1 MANFYSKSMFDV
13 SNRLYFQ
20 FLIQWCH
27 WFSLTFSSSK
37 AIGRNR
43 NRAVIYRPRPR
54 LSETRSYELTTG
66 SGVCPLHFCGATC
79 DKACSKYERAEGVK
93 CTLSRRVR
101 GMRESVEFVRNFKTN
116 VTIIAGPNRA
126 FWVFAL
132 VCLNPA
138 QSGCFSQIQAT
149 TSIKES
155 TQNGLKL

>member
-1 MANFYSKSMFDV
+1 MANFYSKSMFDM

-20 FLIQWCH
+20 FLIEWCH

-54 LSETRSYELTTG
+54 LSETRSYELFTTG

-101 GMRESVEFVRNFKTN
+101 GMRESFEFVRNFKTN
-116 VTIIAGPNRA
+116 VT
-126 FWVFAL
+126 
-132 VCLNPA
+132 CLKIN
-138 QSGCFSQIQAT
+138 QFSFI
-149 TSIKES
+149 
-155 TQNGLKL
+155 